1 MIALLRVFAVAIFA
15 IVMFIGGCGYCL
27 LSPRNPKHVFTFG
40 RLFARCLVCLGLS

>member
-27 LSPRNPKHVFTFG
+27 LSPPETLSTFS
-40 RLFARCLVCLGLS
+40 LLAACLQDVSCIWD